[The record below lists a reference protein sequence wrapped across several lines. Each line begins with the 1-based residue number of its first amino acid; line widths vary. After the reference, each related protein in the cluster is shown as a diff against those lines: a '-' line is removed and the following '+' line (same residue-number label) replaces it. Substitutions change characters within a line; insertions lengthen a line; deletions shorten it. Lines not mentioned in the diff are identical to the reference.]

1 MGGELILVTGG
12 SGFIGARCILQLL
25 EARYRK
31 KQARH
36 ERKGPARP
44 RLDAAV
50 KWRSHHRY
58 RRKLSAP
65 RSPQKL

>member
-50 KWRSHHRY
+50 K
-58 RRKLSAP
+58 
-65 RSPQKL
+65 